1 MLHDG
6 DMTNTPHTRNTAN
19 RRLQRT
25 HEDRILAGV
34 STGLGDYL
42 EINSW
47 WIRLAFIILTVFGGA
62 GVLVYVAAW
71 LVIPDEREDEA
82 IITGWMKRLDTSD
95 GGMIFGFVL
104 IGAAA
109 LIVLSQIADVSGAI
123 VVAVVLFVAGIL
135 LYRGDVLLP
144 KPTDPPPAAPS
155 DEDQEAGMEDTPT
168 DDTPIEPEGEDALIA
183 SSSTSAALVDTG
195 PVSPPP
201 PPPKSAPL
209 KPTKPKTPREHSML
223 GRITLAVGLIVL
235 AGIALADQA
244 FSSIDAEPVHY
255 FGAAL
260 GIVGL
265 GLLVGSLIGR
275 ARWLIFVGFLLL
287 PALWFTSFWPANFE
301 WSAGER
307 RHEPISVDE
316 VQDEYALGM
325 GSMRVDLTGLSPAE
339 LGEVGKISAS
349 VGMGE
354 LIVYLP
360 EDVTVRMAAEVAAGE
375 IKGPFETTNG
385 MGLERIAEFG
395 SGTDTLVLDLEVGFG
410 VINIRGPIAD
420 EGWWDNGEA
429 SVESVVAI
437 DWSNS

>member
-1 MLHDG
+1 
-6 DMTNTPHTRNTAN
+6 MTNTTHTRNTAN

-25 HEDRILAGV
+25 HDDRILAGV

-62 GVLVYVAAW
+62 GVLIYVAAW

-82 IITGWMKRLDTSD
+82 IITGWMQRLDTSD

-109 LIVLSQIADVSGAI
+109 LIVLSQVADVSGAI

-144 KPTDPPPAAPS
+144 KPSDPSPVATS
-155 DEDQEAGMEDTPT
+155 DDDQEADV
-168 DDTPIEPEGEDALIA
+168 DDMPSDDETTVLDEEDAPIA
-183 SSSTSAALVDTG
+183 SSAASTALVDTG
-195 PVSPPP
+195 PVNPPP
-201 PPPKSAPL
+201 PPPRSEPL
-209 KPTKPKTPREHSML
+209 KPVKPKAPREHSML

-235 AGIALADQA
+235 AGMALADQA
-244 FSSIDAEPVHY
+244 FSSIEAEPVHY

-265 GLLVGSLIGR
+265 GLLVGAFVGR

-287 PALWFTSFWPANFE
+287 PALWFTSFWPSNFD

-307 RHEPISVDE
+307 RHEPMSVDE
-316 VQDEYALGM
+316 VQDEYTLGM
-325 GSMRVDLTGLSPAE
+325 GSMRLDLTGLTPAE
-339 LGEVGKISAS
+339 LAEAGRISAS

-354 LIVYLP
+354 LIIYLP
-360 EDVTVRMAAEVAAGE
+360 EDVSVRMSAEVGAGE
-375 IKGPFETTNG
+375 IKGPFQTTNG
-385 MGLERIAEFG
+385 MGLERIVEFG
-395 SGTDTLVLDLEVGFG
+395 SGPDTLYLDVEVGFG
-410 VINIRGPIAD
+410 VISISGPIEND
-420 EGWWDNGEA
+420 GWWDNGDA
-429 SVESVVAI
+429 FVESVLVI
-437 DWSNS
+437 DGRTS